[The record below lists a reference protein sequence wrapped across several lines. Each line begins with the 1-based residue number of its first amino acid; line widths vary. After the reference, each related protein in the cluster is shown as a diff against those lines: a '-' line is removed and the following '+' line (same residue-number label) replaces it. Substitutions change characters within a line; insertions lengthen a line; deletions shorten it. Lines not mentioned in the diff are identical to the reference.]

1 MPVIS
6 CVGHETI
13 TIKITPLFVMV
24 ILKVR
29 PALHARDEFIT
40 S

>member
-13 TIKITPLFVMV
+13 TIKITPLFMV
-24 ILKVR
+24 IVKVR
-29 PALHARDEFIT
+29 PAFYTDDEFVT

>member
-1 MPVIS
+1 MFLIS

-29 PALHARDEFIT
+29 PALYAGDEFIT

>member
-13 TIKITPLFVMV
+13 TIKIMPLFIMV
-24 ILKVR
+24 IPKVR
-29 PALHARDEFIT
+29 PALYT
-40 S
+40 GVLKSP